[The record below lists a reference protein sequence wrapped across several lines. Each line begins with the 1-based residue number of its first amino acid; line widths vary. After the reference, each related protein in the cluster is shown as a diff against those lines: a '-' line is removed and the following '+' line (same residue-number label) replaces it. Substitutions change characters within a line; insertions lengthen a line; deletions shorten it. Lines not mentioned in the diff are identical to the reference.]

1 MARGGT
7 RTFYLRQVAQVK
19 YLAQL
24 AFNEAKQ
31 PPRFQKKRFTI
42 RCVCHF
48 CDTEEIVKGA
58 VLAIEWI
65 CRHNKHSTYVKA
77 WTLNGESLPQ

>member
-48 CDTEEIVKGA
+48 CDTDEIVNGA
-58 VLAIEWI
+58 VVAIEWI
-65 CRHNKHSTYVKA
+65 CGHNKHSTYVKA
-77 WTLNGESLPQ
+77 ATLNGEPLPQ